1 MTSLSV
7 GCPYVLKTAEFLAD
21 IGLTVLWR
29 PGASGFIDHIEVVAG
44 ALHLDPRCS
53 ISALLHE
60 AGHLALVPTFY
71 RAMLS
76 GDVHRAIG
84 KVFDD
89 PSVSELPP
97 DHPTLRALLQAS
109 DPEATAWAW
118 AAGRHLGVPDELII
132 LDREYSGG
140 GRDIRLALAARRYI
154 GIHGL
159 MHAGFCVVR
168 ATPYRPLPTYP
179 DLAFWLQP

>member
-1 MTSLSV
+1 MTSHV
-7 GCPYVLKTAEFLAD
+7 VACPYMTKTADFLAD

-60 AGHLALVPTFY
+60 AGHLALVPTPY

-84 KVFDD
+84 QVFDD

-132 LDREYSGG
+132 LDGEYSGG

>member
-7 GCPYVLKTAEFLAD
+7 ACPYVLKATQFLAD
-21 IGLTVLWR
+21 IGLAVLWR

-44 ALHLDPRCS
+44 APHLDPRCS
-53 ISALLHE
+53 VSALLHE
-60 AGHLALVPTFY
+60 AGHVALVPKRY
-71 RAMLS
+71 RSMLS
-76 GDVHRAIG
+76 GDVRRALG
-84 KVFDD
+84 KVFDE
-89 PSVSELPP
+89 PSVAELPP

-118 AAGRHLGVPDELII
+118 AAGRHLGLPDELII
-132 LDREYSGG
+132 VDREYSGG
-140 GRDIRLALAARRYI
+140 GADIRLALAARRYV

-179 DLAFWLQP
+179 NLAFWLQP